1 MSQCLVYTQLNILF
15 IQYVYI
21 NILLTETDISI

>member
-1 MSQCLVYTQLNILF
+1 MSQCLVYTQLNILV

>member
-1 MSQCLVYTQLNILF
+1 MSRCLVYTQLNILV

>member
-1 MSQCLVYTQLNILF
+1 MSQCLVYTQLNILV

-21 NILLTETDISI
+21 NISLTETDISI

>member
-1 MSQCLVYTQLNILF
+1 MSPCLVYTQLNILV

-21 NILLTETDISI
+21 NVLLTETDISI

>member
-1 MSQCLVYTQLNILF
+1 MSQCLVYTQLNISV

>member
-1 MSQCLVYTQLNILF
+1 MSQCLVYTQLNILV

-21 NILLTETDISI
+21 NILLTESDISI

>member
-1 MSQCLVYTQLNILF
+1 MSQCLVYTRLNILV

>member
-1 MSQCLVYTQLNILF
+1 MSQCSVYTQLNILV